1 MNNPNDCVVFL
12 ADPQTFRDITRPRAP
27 YYHDLKANKM
37 FLELLGTNMVVLE
50 GEEWKRHRRIAQR
63 AFNEN
68 LPQLIWTETMLALD
82 EAYDLWDLHHGQ
94 RVNLPQV
101 AQMTK
106 TLALMVIAAAA
117 LGKRLSWIEDQEQPE
132 PGFTMS
138 FQTAAKTVAEGVVT
152 RALLPTWAEGATQ
165 TTRTVVTGYKEFK
178 KYIQQMMDT
187 RRREGVQF
195 ESITDGGLDRKQPD
209 ADLFSVLLAAS
220 DEDAKQEGKGLTD
233 DEVIGNTFF
242 LMFAGH
248 ETSANTLAFALG
260 MLAVHSDVQQEVYN
274 EIKQVMGSRSRLEY
288 SDMDQ
293 LKLVFGTFLESLRM
307 YPVVPQNVRVP
318 SEDSILSVARNG
330 PNADSN
336 ERENLFVP
344 ANSYIFISMVGIHYN
359 PKYWPEPEEF
369 RPSRFIGPY
378 NKDALVT
385 FSVGRRTCIG
395 QKQVV

>member
-1 MNNPNDCVVFL
+1 MQVAVSDVSSALHQYSRSGTWSLYASQREIFGYEISTRGNFERIGKDGYIEVSMNNPNDCVVFL

-138 FQTAAKTVAEGVVT
+138 FQTAAKIVAEGVVT

-178 KYIQQMMDT
+178 V
-187 RRREGVQF
+187 R
-195 ESITDGGLDRKQPD
+195 
-209 ADLFSVLLAAS
+209 
-220 DEDAKQEGKGLTD
+220 
-233 DEVIGNTFF
+233 FF
-242 LMFAGH
+242 
-248 ETSANTLAFALG
+248 
-260 MLAVHSDVQQEVYN
+260 
-274 EIKQVMGSRSRLEY
+274 QVFWV
-288 SDMDQ
+288 
-293 LKLVFGTFLESLRM
+293 KL
-307 YPVVPQNVRVP
+307 YPW
-318 SEDSILSVARNG
+318 IRNI
-330 PNADSN
+330 SN
-336 ERENLFVP
+336 
-344 ANSYIFISMVGIHYN
+344 
-359 PKYWPEPEEF
+359 K
-369 RPSRFIGPY
+369 
-378 NKDALVT
+378 
-385 FSVGRRTCIG
+385 
-395 QKQVV
+395 